1 MTTDSRLNPSDTQTP
16 AQSLPVIR
24 SRDFTVID
32 GANLDDELSF
42 AAELLLDDVY
52 EYRYGSEPARLSLHA
67 DGAAMFTVSEDTE
80 IGEAGATIHLDCA
93 LTLMSP
99 DGQTS
104 DALVLVEVDA
114 SGDVNDIYL
123 LPLVPLSHR
132 TAYSIIGINMDN
144 PAQKFAQVACVS
156 FSRGTHITLASGAQR
171 PIEDIKIGDRVLTRD
186 DGPQEVRWIGQST
199 VRAVG
204 EFAPICIKA
213 GTLNNE
219 HDLIL
224 SPDHRLF
231 IYQRSDALGAGRSEL
246 MVKARHLVNGD
257 SVTVRDGG
265 FVDYFQLL
273 FDGHQMIYAE
283 GIAAESMLIDSRTKP
298 VLPADLSESLG
309 DVIPGHSNLPHSGLD
324 VQEGLLNRPDA
335 AELLKKA
342 SSR

>member
-1 MTTDSRLNPSDTQTP
+1 MTENTPLPPTTAP

-24 SRDFTVID
+24 CGDFTVTD
-32 GANLDDELSF
+32 GANLDDPLSF

-52 EYRYGSEPARLSLHA
+52 EFRYGREPVRLSLNA
-67 DGAAMFTVSEDTE
+67 ISEAVFKVAEDTE
-80 IGEAGATIHLDCA
+80 IGQPGAAIHLDSA
-93 LTLMSP
+93 ITLMSP

-104 DALVLVEVDA
+104 DALILVEVDE
-114 SGDVNDIYL
+114 SGDIHDIYL
-123 LPLVPLSHR
+123 LPLVPLTHR
-132 TAYSIIGINMDN
+132 TNYSLVGINTKT
-144 PAQKFAQVACVS
+144 PAHTFAQVACVS

-171 PIEDIKIGDRVLTRD
+171 AIEDIKVGDFVLTRD
-186 DGPQEVRWIGQST
+186 DGPQAVRWIGQST

-204 EFAPICIKA
+204 EFAPICITA
-213 GTLNNE
+213 GTLNND

-246 MVKARHLVNGD
+246 LIKARHLVNGD
-257 SVTVRDGG
+257 TVRVRDGG

-298 VLPADLSESLG
+298 VLPSDLSDSLG
-309 DVIPGHSNLPHSGLD
+309 DVIPGHSDLPHSGLD